1 MVAPITNST
10 RDKLSA
16 GQLLVVIQKESQ
28 KGKSMN
34 RKLLLVM
41 LAAVGAALMF
51 CNVSEARGRLF
62 GRRAGGGGG
71 GGYQAINP
79 NSLPA
84 GYAPQ
89 ATAIQQGACVGPNC
103 PNPII
108 TNPVAGYAIQQT
120 GGVAVSAPGVTVA
133 TSAARVS
140 SVDTAGRLG
149 SVERLE
155 GLRAEVA
162 KLEATVAQERAAAVA
177 NVQVSGAVDFTQMG
191 KEIGAGIAS
200 SLGIK
205 VQGEPHEKGS
215 LADVVDQSP
224 SFTGTLKDAEGKVID
239 ERTIKFADVIRDDM
253 GSK

>member
-1 MVAPITNST
+1 M
-10 RDKLSA
+10 
-16 GQLLVVIQKESQ
+16 Q
-28 KGKSMN
+28 
-34 RKLLLVM
+34 RKLLLLM

-51 CNVSEARGRLF
+51 HSVSEARGRIF

-71 GGYQAINP
+71 GGYQSINP

-84 GYAPQ
+84 SYAPQ
-89 ATAIQQGACVGPNC
+89 ATAIQQGQIQAACVGPNC
-103 PNPII
+103 VNPA
-108 TNPVAGYAIQQT
+108 VAGYAIQQT

-133 TSAARVS
+133 TSTARVS

-162 KLEATVAQERAAAVA
+162 KLETAVAQERAAAVA
-177 NVQVSGAVDFTQMG
+177 NVQVPGAVDFTQMG